1 MAASPSTV
9 DIEPDTE
16 EQQYHIHLKKG
27 DAGRYVLLPGDP
39 GRCAT
44 IAEYFDDAKM
54 IASNREYTTFTGY
67 LLGEK
72 VSCCSTGI
80 GCPSTA
86 IAVEELIKTGS
97 DTFIRVGT
105 SGGMQPGTR
114 TGDVAIVTGAIR
126 DEGTSQQ
133 YLPLEFPAVADPDVV
148 LCAREAAT
156 HLDIPYRCGVT
167 HSKDSFFGETE
178 KDRMPMH
185 FELKR
190 RWEQWIAGGAICSEM
205 ESATIFVLASIHRKR
220 AGSVNTMCAKDEH
233 LPKNLEGKKL
243 FTEDRAG
250 LVAIEAL
257 KRLITRDREAAE
269 KLKMPPPIQSNVL
282 SNSNPDQ
289 QPTKHQRT
297 A

>member
-97 DTFIRVGT
+97 DTFICCR
-105 SGGMQPGTR
+105 
-114 TGDVAIVTGAIR
+114 
-126 DEGTSQQ
+126 
-133 YLPLEFPAVADPDVV
+133 
-148 LCAREAAT
+148 
-156 HLDIPYRCGVT
+156 
-167 HSKDSFFGETE
+167 K
-178 KDRMPMH
+178 
-185 FELKR
+185 
-190 RWEQWIAGGAICSEM
+190 
-205 ESATIFVLASIHRKR
+205 SAS
-220 AGSVNTMCAKDEH
+220 
-233 LPKNLEGKKL
+233 
-243 FTEDRAG
+243 
-250 LVAIEAL
+250 
-257 KRLITRDREAAE
+257 LI
-269 KLKMPPPIQSNVL
+269 
-282 SNSNPDQ
+282 
-289 QPTKHQRT
+289 
-297 A
+297 